1 MVFPF
6 EYGLHGGAE
15 NERQIL
21 RRLIY
26 NEALLF
32 NQQPEMAEP
41 DAFVRR
47 HRSLTLGA
55 IPERSS
61 APVNSSFRD
70 RTSRKVMGRGAE
82 YIADPFNFLDDKNN
96 CCVF

>member
-6 EYGLHGGAE
+6 EYGLRGGVE

-26 NEALLF
+26 NETLLF
-32 NQQPEMAEP
+32 NQQSEMTEP

-47 HRSLTLGA
+47 HRSFTLGA

-61 APVNSSFRD
+61 GPVNASFRD
-70 RTSRKVMGRGAE
+70 RTSK
-82 YIADPFNFLDDKNN
+82 
-96 CCVF
+96 